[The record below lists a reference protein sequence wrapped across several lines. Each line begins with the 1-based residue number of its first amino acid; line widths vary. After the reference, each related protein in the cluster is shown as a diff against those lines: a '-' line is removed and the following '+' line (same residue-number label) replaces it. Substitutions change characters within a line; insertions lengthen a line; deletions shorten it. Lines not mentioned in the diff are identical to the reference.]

1 MADKIDEAVRLAMD
15 ETPAASED
23 RRSSVTLLIQGEQSH
38 IIHAFGT
45 TFAQELRFAFPMS
58 NVRIRHSDRAGD
70 FVKRD
75 MLNFENLQYDELDIV
90 VVVGENPTLE
100 NVLVRPSRKPQD
112 DTPTD
117 YSPADL
123 MFDAIQK
130 EAEQKAFDISQNSD
144 NWFQY
149 VPEHLKASVTA
160 YLTTPRDF
168 ACKASL
174 LWMP

>member
-1 MADKIDEAVRLAMD
+1 MTDNIDEAVQFAMD
-15 ETPAASED
+15 ETPAASD
-23 RRSSVTLLIQGEQSH
+23 ACKSSVTLHIQGDQSH

-45 TFAQELRFAFPMS
+45 TFAQQLRFAFPMS
-58 NVRIRHSDRAGD
+58 QVRIKHSNRAGD

-75 MLNFENLQYDELDIV
+75 MLNFDNLQYDELDIV

-100 NVLVRPSRKPQD
+100 NVLVRPSRKTQD
-112 DTPTD
+112 ATPTD

-123 MFDAIQK
+123 MFTAIQK
-130 EAEQKAFDISQNSD
+130 EAEQKAFDICQNSD